1 MIQKERHPFQIL
13 GQKKKKKKKKKNPK
27 IHDDCTSNFHLGE
40 EAGRQ
45 TTTTTITV
53 L

>member
-1 MIQKERHPFQIL
+1 MVQNERPISDP
-13 GQKKKKKKKKKNPK
+13 GTKKKKKKKPK

-45 TTTTTITV
+45 TTTTITV
-53 L
+53 F